1 MTDWREY
8 QKYSVLKQVFKKIF
22 ISRAHFLKQTA
33 DKLCVPVNKLHIGK
47 EIFDNSSKNGNKKH
61 RSNICS
67 LTREGKSKFPT
78 YFWTSAVTLH
88 QLNMKGNCSKEY
100 LSSGASI
107 VLSVWFSLS
116 GLAAITGNVVVLWLF
131 YKHKSLRT
139 ISNRFL
145 ASLSVADVFV
155 GLVIDPVWIVIVCWI
170 QPRGQRNLITLTK
183 MLWIQTTAATTL
195 NSCCVSIDRFTAIR
209 FPFRYQDI
217 LTKRRCL
224 AVIILVWFISLSLS
238 FPILFFQPGK
248 DRKELFVSITCTM
261 FLAPL
266 LVVSFCYII
275 IFKVARKQFG
285 RILAAKKL
293 PDSSENIRA
302 RVTQNFKAIK
312 TVGFVLSACII
323 TWMPSVVLLLVDF
336 YYAKEERCR
345 IRKVKSVVLPWVQA
359 IAFTS
364 SAINPLI
371 YYLRN
376 SDFRRAFRR
385 TFHWLPFVHE
395 QDALHLRVQPE
406 RNRLI
411 RNVETCSN
419 LTTKETEV
427 WGQYIQA

>member
-1 MTDWREY
+1 MCLSINYILERKFSTILR
-8 QKYSVLKQVFKKIF
+8 
-22 ISRAHFLKQTA
+22 
-33 DKLCVPVNKLHIGK
+33 
-47 EIFDNSSKNGNKKH
+47 KNGNKKH
-61 RSNICS
+61 CSNICS

-209 FPFRYQDI
+209 FPFRYEDI

-238 FPILFFQPGK
+238 LPILFFQPGK

-323 TWMPSVVLLLVDF
+323 TWMPCVVLLLVDF

-395 QDALHLRVQPE
+395 QDALHLRAQPE
-406 RNRLI
+406 RNRFI
-411 RNVETCSN
+411 RNVETCGN

-427 WGQYIQA
+427 

>member
-1 MTDWREY
+1 MCLSINYILERKFSTILR
-8 QKYSVLKQVFKKIF
+8 
-22 ISRAHFLKQTA
+22 
-33 DKLCVPVNKLHIGK
+33 
-47 EIFDNSSKNGNKKH
+47 KNGNKKH
-61 RSNICS
+61 RINICS

-107 VLSVWFSLS
+107 LLSVWFSLS

-155 GLVIDPVWIVIVCWI
+155 GLVIDPVWIVIICWI
-170 QPRGQRNLITLTK
+170 QPRGQKNLIMLTK

-195 NSCCVSIDRFTAIR
+195 NSCCVSIDRFIAIR

-238 FPILFFQPGK
+238 LPILFFQPGK

-395 QDALHLRVQPE
+395 QDASHLRAQPE
-406 RNRLI
+406 RNRFI
-411 RNVETCSN
+411 RNVETCGN

-427 WGQYIQA
+427 

>member
-1 MTDWREY
+1 MCLSINYILERKFSTILR
-8 QKYSVLKQVFKKIF
+8 
-22 ISRAHFLKQTA
+22 
-33 DKLCVPVNKLHIGK
+33 
-47 EIFDNSSKNGNKKH
+47 KNGNKKH
-61 RSNICS
+61 RINICS

-155 GLVIDPVWIVIVCWI
+155 GLVIDPVWIVIICWI
-170 QPRGQRNLITLTK
+170 QPRGQKNLIMLTK

-238 FPILFFQPGK
+238 LPILFFQPGK

-285 RILAAKKL
+285 RVLAAKKL

-376 SDFRRAFRR
+376 SDFRQAFRR

-411 RNVETCSN
+411 RNVETCGN

-427 WGQYIQA
+427 